1 MNTYHGIL
9 HVRSAN
15 TGSRSEGRYAYLTDA
30 EGAERKLCRRDAAPF
45 DDPFFEPFDGRRVE
59 IEGTVRHGWLAV
71 DAIVPAEETP
81 EQLPAAEAAAEPET
95 QEESAATDA
104 KTPNDNPEKP

>member
-30 EGAERKLCRRDAAPF
+30 EGAEQRLCRRDAAPF
-45 DDPFFEPFDGRRVE
+45 DDPFFEPFDGLRVE
-59 IEGTVRHGWLAV
+59 IEGIFRHGWLTV
-71 DAIVPAEETP
+71 EAIVLAEETS
-81 EQLPAAEAAAEPET
+81 EQLPAAEAAAEPEA
-95 QEESAATDA
+95 QEEPTAADA
-104 KTPNDNPEKP
+104 QIPNENPEKP

>member
-30 EGAERKLCRRDAAPF
+30 QGAELPLCRRDAAPF

-71 DAIVPAEETP
+71 EAIIPAEEAS
-81 EQLPAAEAAAEPET
+81 ERLPVAEAAEPEAP
-95 QEESAATDA
+95 EELAATDA
-104 KTPNDNPEKP
+104 QTPNDNPEKP